1 MKKKQFQALLLL
13 LMLVFSLLSAGTSPV
28 RAQNDQPVVV
38 SMTLNGAL
46 TPVWKTYLERGIE
59 QAVNQDAELI
69 VIQLNTPGGSVTLMN
84 ELVQQILASP
94 VPVAVFVAP
103 EGALAASAGTLLV
116 LAGDIAA
123 MSPGSAIGAASPVGL
138 QGEEIETTEALKT
151 KEILKASVRSMAERR
166 GQEAVTLAE
175 EAIDDARA
183 ASAQEALAANLVDYL
198 AKDLDDLL
206 AQLDG
211 QEVMMDGQEIQLN
224 TAGARIET
232 VQAKFIEKL
241 LGMLT
246 DPNIVFILLS
256 LGVQAV
262 LIELSS
268 PGGWVAGFFGAI
280 MLVLAIYGLGI
291 LPVNLFGLVFM
302 VIALVLFILDIK
314 APTHG
319 ALTAAGTG
327 SFIAGALILFNS
339 SRVPFYTNVSVPL
352 VVGMGVFL
360 GATFFVVVMIAVRAM
375 KTPIHTGR
383 ESLDGLMGTAVTE
396 INPSGIA
403 QVAGEQW
410 SAKLAE
416 GAEAVKAGERVEV
429 VGTEGVKVVVR
440 KTPAP

>member
-1 MKKKQFQALLLL
+1 
-13 LMLVFSLLSAGTSPV
+13 MLCLFAAIRGHEPGSRAKRPAGGGEHDP
-28 RAQNDQPVVV
+28 
-38 SMTLNGAL
+38 
-46 TPVWKTYLERGIE
+46 ERGAYSGVENLPGAGNE

-151 KEILKASVRSMAERR
+151 KEILKASVRSMAEWR

-183 ASAQEALAANLVDYL
+183 ASAQEALVANLVDYL
-198 AKDLDDLL
+198 ARDLDDLL
-206 AQLDG
+206 EQLDG

-339 SRVPFYTNVSVPL
+339 SRVPFYTNVSVPWWWAWASFW
-352 VVGMGVFL
+352 VPPFRGGDDR
-360 GATFFVVVMIAVRAM
+360 GESHEDPHPYRKGIAGRAYGN
-375 KTPIHTGR
+375 GR
-383 ESLDGLMGTAVTE
+383 DRDQPER
-396 INPSGIA
+396 IA

-429 VGTEGVKVVVR
+429 VGTEG
-440 KTPAP
+440 

>member
-13 LMLVFSLLSAGTSPV
+13 LILVFSLLSAGTSPV
-28 RAQNDQPVVV
+28 RAQTDQPVVV

-46 TPVWKTYLERGIE
+46 TPVWRTYLERGIE

-138 QGEEIETTEALKT
+138 QGEEIATTEALKT
-151 KEILKASVRSMAERR
+151 KEILKASVRAMAERR
-166 GQEAVTLAE
+166 GEEAVTLAE

-183 ASAQEALAANLVDYL
+183 ASAQEALAANLVDYI
-198 AKDLDDLL
+198 ARDLDDLL
-206 AQLDG
+206 DQLHEH
-211 QEVMMDGQEIQLN
+211 EVMMDGQEIQLK

-232 VQAKFIEKL
+232 VQAKFIEKV

-280 MLVLAIYGLGI
+280 MLALAVYGLGI

-319 ALTAAGTG
+319 ALTIAGTG

-339 SRVPFYTNVSVPL
+339 SSVPFYTNVSVPL

-375 KTPIHTGR
+375 KTPVHTGR
-383 ESLDGLMGTAVTE
+383 ESLAGLTGTAVTE
-396 INPSGIA
+396 INPAGIA

-416 GAEAVKAGERVEV
+416 GAEAVEAGERVEV

-440 KTPAP
+440 KG